1 LQAQA
6 EGRPFMPYTAAKAW
20 LRKAL
25 VATAAG
31 DAAPIMTRVFD
42 VTAPR

>member
-1 LQAQA
+1 
-6 EGRPFMPYTAAKAW
+6 

-31 DAAPIMTRVFD
+31 DAGPMMTRVFEALLPD
-42 VTAPR
+42 RLEGETGDPCRKK